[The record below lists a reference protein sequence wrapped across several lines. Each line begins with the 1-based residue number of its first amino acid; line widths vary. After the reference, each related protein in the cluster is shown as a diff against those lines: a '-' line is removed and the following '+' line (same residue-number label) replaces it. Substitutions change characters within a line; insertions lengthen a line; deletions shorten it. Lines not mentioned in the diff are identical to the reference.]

1 VELALTIVTLALVV
15 VAVSAVASRFSISA
29 HLTLV
34 VVGFAASYAPV
45 VPDVVLSSELVLV
58 GLLPPLLYAAA
69 IRTSLVEFHRNKRPI
84 MLLSVGLVIFN
95 TVMIGLL
102 VSWLLPIE
110 PAAAFA
116 LGAVVAPPDA
126 VAATTIARRVG
137 MPRRVVTI
145 LEGEGLINDATA
157 LVALRAALA
166 ALAGGIGLLD
176 IAWDFA
182 LSVGGGLLI
191 GAAVAYVVG
200 QLRRRIDDLLVDVSL
215 SLLTPWLA
223 YLPAEEV
230 HASGV
235 LAVVVAGLLLG
246 HTSSTMQTASS
257 RVFQRTIWSTLS
269 FLLENIVFLLIGMQ
283 VRSVVEALG
292 SSDISAGRIAFAA
305 MVTLAAVIALRLV
318 WVFPSTYLA
327 RLVPAVRRTD
337 PSPPWQLPFLI
348 GWAGMRGVVTLAA
361 VFLIPPATAHRE
373 VLVALAFVVTAGTLL
388 IQGTTLPLTVRLL
401 GLSGPDP
408 AEDHLQE
415 AVVFQRAATKGIEQL
430 EQDLTGAENRDVV
443 ERLRTRSL
451 ERANAV
457 WERLGTNNDP
467 PSRQYVRLRIAMLQ
481 AERREVLGVRR
492 GGEIDA
498 EVLRNV
504 LDAIDVEE
512 TMLDR
517 AYVEHEQDRD
527 NDIVP
532 PPHLEGCR
540 HLKEYEEP
548 PRPRTPAGCE
558 ECLRDGLEWVHLRLC
573 MNCGHVGCCDSSV
586 GNHAS
591 GHWDS
596 EHHPVIR
603 SFEPGEAWRW
613 CFEDQRTG

>member
-1 VELALTIVTLALVV
+1 MDIALTVVSLALVV
-15 VAVSAVASRFSISA
+15 VAVSAVSARFGASA

-34 VVGFAASYAPV
+34 IVGLGASYLPFVA
-45 VPDVVLSSELVLV
+45 DVTLSSELVLF
-58 GLLPPLLYAAA
+58 GFLPPLLYAAA

-84 MLLSVGLVIFN
+84 ILLSVGLVIFN

-102 VSWLLPIE
+102 VSWLLPVH

-157 LVALRAALA
+157 LVAVRAALA
-166 ALAGGIGLLD
+166 ALAGGIGVLD
-176 IAWDFA
+176 VAWDFL

-191 GAAVAYVVG
+191 GAVVAFVVG
-200 QLRRRIDDLLVDVSL
+200 EVRRRIDDLLVDVSL

-246 HTSSTMQTASS
+246 HRSPITQTASS

-269 FLLENIVFLLIGMQ
+269 FLLENAVFLLIGMQ
-283 VRSVVEALG
+283 VRSVVQALG
-292 SSDISAGRIAFAA
+292 SSEVSMTRVVVASIL
-305 MVTLAAVIALRLV
+305 TLAAVIVLRMV

-327 RLVPAVRRTD
+327 RLVPAVRRAD

-361 VFLIPPATAHRE
+361 VFLIPPGTEHRE
-373 VLVALAFVVTAGTLL
+373 VLVALAFTVTAGTLL
-388 IQGTTLPLTVRLL
+388 IQGTTLPLMVRWL

-415 AVVFQRAATKGIEQL
+415 AVVFQRAASKGIEQL
-430 EQDLTGAENRDVV
+430 EQDLTGNESQDVV
-443 ERLRTRSL
+443 DRLRHRSL
-451 ERANAV
+451 ERANSV
-457 WERLGTNNDP
+457 WERLGSDNDP
-467 PSRQYVRLRIAMLQ
+467 PSRQYVRLRTAMLQ
-481 AERREVLGVRR
+481 AERREVLDVRR
-492 GGEIDA
+492 GGRIDA
-498 EVLRNV
+498 DVLRAV
-504 LDAIDVEE
+504 LDALDVEE
-512 TMLDR
+512 TMLDQ
-517 AYVEHEQDRD
+517 AYVESVGDRD
-527 NDIVP
+527 TELVAP
-532 PPHLEGCR
+532 AYVEGCD
-540 HLKEYEEP
+540 HLSELHEP
-548 PRPRTPAGCE
+548 PRPRTPTGCE
-558 ECLRDGLEWVHLRLC
+558 ECLRDGMGWVHLRLC
-573 MNCGHVGCCDSSV
+573 MSCGHVGCCDSSV
-586 GNHAS
+586 GTHAS
-591 GHWDS
+591 VHSDQ

-613 CFEDQRTG
+613 CFEDMRAG